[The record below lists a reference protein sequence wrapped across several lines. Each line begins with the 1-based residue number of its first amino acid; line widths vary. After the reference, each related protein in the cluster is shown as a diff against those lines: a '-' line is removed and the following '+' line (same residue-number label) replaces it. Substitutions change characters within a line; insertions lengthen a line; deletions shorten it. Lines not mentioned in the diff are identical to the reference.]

1 MRIEL
6 HCHSTHSDGSF
17 PPGEVAAW
25 AARTGVRLF
34 CLTDHDTDG
43 GWAATRDVLADAPCI
58 ALRGLELSCREFD
71 RTVHVLLLGLRDGPG
86 LTALHARLERVHTER
101 SERLRAI
108 CERLARLGI
117 ALDPEA
123 ILARSHGRTPGRPD
137 VARALVAA
145 GHCSSFPDAFTR
157 YLRDGGPADVPL
169 AKLSVAEGVALGCA
183 AGAKASLAHPYTLG
197 SHALVD
203 ELFARHRAIGLE
215 GIEACYGVQGPAET
229 AQWLPL
235 AQSLDLV
242 VTAGSDFHGELNPLV
257 TQPGRDLPE
266 AHVDRLF
273 GWLELERPRD

>member
-17 PPGEVAAW
+17 PPAEVAAM
-25 AARTGVRLF
+25 AARTGVALF

-43 GWAATRDVLADAPCI
+43 GWAATRDALADARCI
-58 ALRGLELSCREFD
+58 VLRGLELSCREFD
-71 RTVHVLLLGLRDGPG
+71 RTVHVLLLGSTDGPG
-86 LTALHARLERVHTER
+86 LDALHERLEQVHTER

-117 ALDPEA
+117 AIDPEA

-145 GHCSSFPDAFTR
+145 GHCRSLPDAFTR

-169 AKLSVAEGVALGCA
+169 ERLSVAEGVALGRA
-183 AGAKASLAHPYTLG
+183 AGARAALAHPHSLG
-197 SHALVD
+197 SHALVE
-203 ELFARHRAIGLE
+203 ELFVRHRVAGLD
-215 GIEACYGVQGPAET
+215 GIEACYGVQGQAES

-235 AQSLDLV
+235 ARSLDLV
-242 VTAGSDFHGELNPLV
+242 VTAGSDFHGELNAAV
-257 TQPGRDLPE
+257 TQPGRELPE

-273 GWLELERPRD
+273 AWLGLERPAS